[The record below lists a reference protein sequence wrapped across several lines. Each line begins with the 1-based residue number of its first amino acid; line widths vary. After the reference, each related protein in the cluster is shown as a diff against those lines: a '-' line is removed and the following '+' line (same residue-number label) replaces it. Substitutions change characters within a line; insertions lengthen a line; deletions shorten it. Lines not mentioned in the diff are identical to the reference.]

1 MPGRQTAGPRL
12 VPSVDNTAP
21 SYHYGRSHPLTL
33 AVIPAISA
41 GFWTGLP
48 IRSSSRLP
56 RLRTFDSFLRFPD
69 FRLLWCANFCANTG
83 TWLQLLSVGWLVKD
97 LSVDSQ
103 ISGLLVVG
111 VGAINTLPSLL
122 VNPLTGVL
130 GDRLDRR
137 KLMMTVQAMAAAL
150 ALGFAF
156 LVDSEYIRAWH
167 AYAYV
172 LISGAFLAVS
182 QPMQQVLVANSV
194 PREAVSNAYA
204 LNVLTITGTRI
215 FGPFIGGLL
224 IFWLG
229 YFWNFALESALY
241 LSVVLFLVSMRVR
254 YSTAHAEGPKR
265 KFTPI
270 ADFRDGILYLWRQQ
284 REIFQMMVVSVIPN
298 TVLHPVWFLLP
309 LFTAEVLRAN
319 VDMGGYLLAV
329 TGIGGFIS
337 TLAIATLGLPRR
349 RGYVLLVT
357 AAFSSACTMALAYS
371 SWLPAAFFF
380 LAVPLPVP
388 LPHYPGHRGAH
399 PRPRPVPRPHL
410 RSAGLRARF
419 PHRCQRPRRYAGR
432 RHLWCSPSSPTSTAP
447 APSQC
452 WPTSA
457 VSSPLPASS
466 SVCWQT
472 PPLPPWPSW
481 PLAPSALPSPPSA
494 PYPCG
499 RSAPWHKEKS
509 PVRLRTP

>member
-1 MPGRQTAGPRL
+1 M
-12 VPSVDNTAP
+12 
-21 SYHYGRSHPLTL
+21 
-33 AVIPAISA
+33 
-41 GFWTGLP
+41 
-48 IRSSSRLP
+48 
-56 RLRTFDSFLRFPD
+56 
-69 FRLLWCANFCANTG
+69 
-83 TWLQLLSVGWLVKD
+83 GWLVKD

-380 LAVPLPVP
+380 LAAMSLFQSHYRTTQGTVVLTLVPDQ
-388 LPHYPGHRGAH
+388 Y
-399 PRPRPVPRPHL
+399 
-410 RSAGLRARF
+410 RARTF
-419 PHRCQRPRRYAGR
+419 AVLAYERGF
-432 RHLWCSPSSPTSTAP
+432 LTA
-447 APSQC
+447 ASVLVGMLADA
-452 WPTSA
+452 TSA
-457 VSSPLPASS
+457 SMAILALGALGLALTA
-466 SVCWQT
+466 VCTLSLRQVRA
-472 PPLPPWPSW
+472 
-481 PLAPSALPSPPSA
+481 LA
-494 PYPCG
+494 
-499 RSAPWHKEKS
+499 
-509 PVRLRTP
+509 

>member
-1 MPGRQTAGPRL
+1 M
-12 VPSVDNTAP
+12 
-21 SYHYGRSHPLTL
+21 
-33 AVIPAISA
+33 
-41 GFWTGLP
+41 
-48 IRSSSRLP
+48 
-56 RLRTFDSFLRFPD
+56 
-69 FRLLWCANFCANTG
+69 
-83 TWLQLLSVGWLVKD
+83 GWLVKD

-172 LISGAFLAVS
+172 LISGAFLAIS

-380 LAVPLPVP
+380 LAAMSLFQSHYRTTQGTVVLTLVPDQ
-388 LPHYPGHRGAH
+388 Y
-399 PRPRPVPRPHL
+399 
-410 RSAGLRARF
+410 RARTF
-419 PHRCQRPRRYAGR
+419 AVLAYERGF
-432 RHLWCSPSSPTSTAP
+432 LTA
-447 APSQC
+447 ASVLVGMLADA
-452 WPTSA
+452 TSA
-457 VSSPLPASS
+457 SMAILALGALGLALTA
-466 SVCWQT
+466 VCTLSLRQVRA
-472 PPLPPWPSW
+472 
-481 PLAPSALPSPPSA
+481 LA
-494 PYPCG
+494 
-499 RSAPWHKEKS
+499 
-509 PVRLRTP
+509 

>member
-194 PREAVSNAYA
+194 PRRSSQQRLRPERPDHNRHPHLWTLHRRAAHLLA
-204 LNVLTITGTRI
+204 
-215 FGPFIGGLL
+215 GLL
-224 IFWLG
+224 
-229 YFWNFALESALY
+229 LELRPRKRPLTSRLC
-241 LSVVLFLVSMRVR
+241 SSWVSMRVR

-380 LAVPLPVP
+380 LAAMSLFQSHYRTTQGTVVLTLVPDQ
-388 LPHYPGHRGAH
+388 Y
-399 PRPRPVPRPHL
+399 
-410 RSAGLRARF
+410 RARTF
-419 PHRCQRPRRYAGR
+419 AVLAYERGF
-432 RHLWCSPSSPTSTAP
+432 LTA
-447 APSQC
+447 ASVLVGMLADA
-452 WPTSA
+452 TSA
-457 VSSPLPASS
+457 SMAILALGALGLALTA
-466 SVCWQT
+466 VCTLSLRQVRA
-472 PPLPPWPSW
+472 
-481 PLAPSALPSPPSA
+481 LA
-494 PYPCG
+494 
-499 RSAPWHKEKS
+499 
-509 PVRLRTP
+509 